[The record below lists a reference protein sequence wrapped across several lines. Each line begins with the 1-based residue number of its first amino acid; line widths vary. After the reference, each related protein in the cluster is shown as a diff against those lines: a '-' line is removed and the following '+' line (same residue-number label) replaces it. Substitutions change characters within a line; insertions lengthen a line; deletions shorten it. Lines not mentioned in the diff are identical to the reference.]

1 MAVLK
6 KYFNNYRSENP
17 SNSISRGECS
27 TRDPK
32 STLQLDKP
40 NHNMQDWT
48 TSCLGKCRNQVNICW
63 EKELLIDS
71 ANIHMEVT
79 LALNIVIIAIM

>member
-40 NHNMQDWT
+40 NHNMQD
-48 TSCLGKCRNQVNICW
+48 
-63 EKELLIDS
+63 
-71 ANIHMEVT
+71 
-79 LALNIVIIAIM
+79 